1 MKNAFERLVRDL
13 FLNLPQMYILWPI
26 FSVKELKT
34 RLGSLFS
41 TPTYISAR
49 VNHSLPSCALCT
61 PFSFKVQSNL
71 CVYLSPL

>member
-1 MKNAFERLVRDL
+1 MKNAFEKPVRDL
-13 FLNLPQMYILWPI
+13 FLHLPQAYIVWPI

-49 VNHSLPSCALCT
+49 VNHSLPFRALGT
-61 PFSFKVQSNL
+61 PFSFKLQSNL
-71 CVYLSPL
+71 CVYLPPL